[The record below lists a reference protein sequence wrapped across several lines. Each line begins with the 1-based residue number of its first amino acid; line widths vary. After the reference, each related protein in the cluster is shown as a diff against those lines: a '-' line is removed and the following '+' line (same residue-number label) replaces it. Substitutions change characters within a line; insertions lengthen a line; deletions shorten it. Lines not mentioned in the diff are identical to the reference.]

1 MKEINFIITCFDREE
16 YWPYLKQIITSY
28 KEIKPNIILCY
39 DGVDEN
45 FKKEANVVIEN
56 TGHQHGEAMLILN
69 GFEYAKKNF
78 KSNCFVKLSIDSWL
92 LNENVILNIFNHMDQ
107 NHICYAGNFWNTNYQ
122 LSVDIFFIDKNNGDF
137 LESFKE
143 QHQNIENLKYGG
155 SALENILFDSIH
167 SKQYKYSIIEDRNPV
182 HPNNRFCC
190 MSLGWTMSHELKEN
204 LNFMKIFYENIN

>member
-1 MKEINFIITCFDREE
+1 MKEINFIITCFDKEK

-28 KEIKPNIILCY
+28 KKIKSNIVLCY

-45 FKKEANVVIEN
+45 FKKEADIVIEN
-56 TGHQHGEAMLILN
+56 TGHQHGEASLILK
-69 GFEYAKKNF
+69 GFEYAEKYF
-78 KSNCFVKLSIDSWL
+78 TTNCFVKVSIDSWL
-92 LNENVILNIFNHMDQ
+92 LNEDVILNIFNHMNQ

-122 LSVDIFFIDKNNGDF
+122 LSVDIFFIDKNNGNF

-155 SALENILFDSIH
+155 SALENILFNSIN
-167 SKQYKYSIIEDRNPV
+167 SKQYKYTIIKDRDPV

-190 MSLGWTMSHELKEN
+190 VPLGWTMSHELEEN
-204 LNFMKIFYENIN
+204 IKFMEIFYENIN